1 MILLSISAI
10 STTSS
15 TSFTDNS
22 STINSLKQQELA
34 IEKQISDLNAQS
46 STSTSDKTLLKN
58 LENQKTEIE
67 KQIAALQSSSSS
79 STSAAATKT
88 APPKEEPP
96 KNNTDAALNAKFGPA
111 YTTEISQA
119 GIDEQT
125 KTKDKKDKVLTGTTL

>member
-1 MILLSISAI
+1 MSISAI

-15 TSFTDNS
+15 ASSTDNS

-34 IEKQISDLNAQS
+34 IEKQINDLNSQS

-58 LENQKTEIE
+58 LEKQKTEIE
-67 KQIAALQSSSSS
+67 KEIAALQSSST
-79 STSAAATKT
+79 STAATK

-96 KNNTDAALNAKFGPA
+96 KDTADAALNAKFGPA

-119 GIDEQT
+119 GIEEQT
-125 KTKDKKDKVLTGTTL
+125 KAKDKKDKVLTGTTL

>member
-1 MILLSISAI
+1 MSISAI
-10 STTSS
+10 STNSS

-22 STINSLKQQELA
+22 STLNSLKQQELA

-67 KQIAALQSSSSS
+67 KQIAALQSSSTS
-79 STSAAATKT
+79 STSTATTKT

-96 KNNTDAALNAKFGPA
+96 KDNTDAALNAKFGPA

-119 GIDEQT
+119 GIEEQT